1 MATQLGDRERD
12 LLEQFER
19 IRQMSADADARY
31 QEALKIER
39 ERKVIPLSLLIQALI
54 AGGALVGAGAALA
67 TILLRLS

>member
-1 MATQLGDRERD
+1 MATRSDDRDRE
-12 LLEQFER
+12 LMEQFER

-39 ERKVIPLSLLIQALI
+39 ERKIIPVTLLIQGLI

-67 TILLRLS
+67 TILLRLG